1 MVGRLACADNG
12 LDIVG
17 FREAMIRIDR
27 LLGRRGE
34 QVGKDGVNQQERNGH
49 KKTESHE
56 HGASKVSKVGLIHV
70 G

>member
-17 FREAMIRIDR
+17 LCEAMIRIDR
-27 LLGRRGE
+27 ILGRRGE

-56 HGASKVSKVGLIHV
+56 RGAAKVSNVGQIHV